1 MQHMYLLLTIVNR
14 RDEDDFLQLFERH
27 GVPRTYSTPC
37 RGTTLRRTLDLLGL
51 EDTEKVAHLSPVT
64 HNLASEVLEAL
75 TREMQIDLPQR
86 GIALTVPMA
95 SISGATALSVFAGGH
110 EHDEMKGEH
119 DRMETQKELIVVICE
134 KGHTDEVMHAA
145 RGAGAGGGTILHA
158 KGTGTELAQKFYGV
172 TLAEEKELVLIV
184 ARTEQKKPI
193 MRAITEEA
201 GLNTPA
207 RAVSFS
213 LPVTETAGLR
223 FFED

>member
-1 MQHMYLLLTIVNR
+1 MQHMYLMLTIVNR
-14 RDEDDFLQLFERH
+14 RDEAEFMTCYERH
-27 GVPRTYSTPC
+27 GVPRTYSIPG
-37 RGTTLRRTLDLLGL
+37 RGATLRRTLDLLGL
-51 EDTEKVAHLSPVT
+51 EDIEKVALLSPVT
-64 HNLASEVLEAL
+64 HNLASEMLDAL

-86 GIALTVPMA
+86 GISLIVPI
-95 SISGATALSVFAGGH
+95 SSVSGATTLSLFTGGT
-110 EHDEMKGEH
+110 ENDEMKGEY

-134 KGHTDEVMHAA
+134 KGHTDEVMQAA

-158 KGTGTELAQKFYGV
+158 KGTGTELAQKFYGI

-193 MRAITEEA
+193 MRAISEET